1 MSGKA
6 GFVAT
11 LFGASTEHKGENM
24 KIVAHM
30 SMLTLALGGLVSAT
44 TASAADVTWHQ
55 SSTMSG
61 NCQSF
66 EPGVTNTLR
75 NRALG
80 VENVGSATGGIACA
94 FEPQV
99 ITGDAPTSYSLLMLW
114 FHGAPGQ
121 IVNCT
126 LVAGHY
132 WAKSSFMAKSVTL
145 DGSGDGSITW
155 NAATTGW
162 DTTTG
167 RSGLSATCNLPPG
180 VWATNSHFWYV
191 AGNGV

>member
-1 MSGKA
+1 MRI
-6 GFVAT
+6 
-11 LFGASTEHKGENM
+11 L
-24 KIVAHM
+24 AHT
-30 SMLTLALGGLVSAT
+30 SLLAMGIGGLLLAG

-66 EPGVTNTLR
+66 EPGPTNTLR

-80 VENVGSATGGIACA
+80 VENVGAATMGIACA
-94 FEPQV
+94 FEPQFL
-99 ITGDAPTSYSLLMLW
+99 TGDAPTSYTMLMLW

-121 IVNCT
+121 VVNCT

-132 WAKSSFMAKSVTL
+132 WSVSSFLAKSVTL
-145 DGSGDGSITW
+145 GSSGDGFISW
-155 NAATTGW
+155 DVGTTGW
-162 DTTTG
+162 ATTTG
-167 RSGLSATCNLPPG
+167 KSGMSTTCNLPPG

-191 AGNGV
+191 AGNGA